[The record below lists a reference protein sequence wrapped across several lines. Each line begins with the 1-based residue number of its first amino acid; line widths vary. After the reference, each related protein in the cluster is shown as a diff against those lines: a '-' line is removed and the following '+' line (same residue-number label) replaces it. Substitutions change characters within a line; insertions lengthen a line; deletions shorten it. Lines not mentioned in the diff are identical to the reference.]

1 MSSGFYVRWISF
13 FFNQFKEK
21 NGTEIFFQWRFNWF
35 STGKKKQIDVFVR
48 ISTNVNRTSK
58 KGDCFLDKTFAAGGQ
73 IKGGS
78 DHFAMYN
85 VAN

>member
-1 MSSGFYVRWISF
+1 MLIGLV
-13 FFNQFKEK
+13 
-21 NGTEIFFQWRFNWF
+21 
-35 STGKKKQIDVFVR
+35 
-48 ISTNVNRTSK
+48 K

-85 VAN
+85 VANQFNIIDLFIYIRKKNIYIYKKEKKICESWRFFKKGRK